1 MKINKKVE
9 AALIIGILW
18 AVSFSFTYTFLM
30 GISA

>member
-9 AALIIGILW
+9 VVLIIAVLW

-30 GISA
+30 GISG